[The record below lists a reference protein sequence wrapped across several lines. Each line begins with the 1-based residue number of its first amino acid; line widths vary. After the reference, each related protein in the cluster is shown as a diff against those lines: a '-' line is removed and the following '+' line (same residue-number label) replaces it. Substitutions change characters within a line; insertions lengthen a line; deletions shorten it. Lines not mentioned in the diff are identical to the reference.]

1 MRITIADR
9 SADAVVGDD
18 GAWVVQLGP
27 LEPGGPYRLE
37 VRVDGG
43 DEPVIAHDVYAGEV
57 FICAGQ
63 SNMEYQM
70 EFLRWRYPSEYT
82 REPDP
87 LLRHCKVPVRFDFHG
102 PRRDFDEPV
111 RWVGAVA
118 DTLDEFTG
126 VGYFFGRMV
135 RAWLGVPVGLLNITL
150 GGSPIESWMDEETLA
165 AWPKALADLEP
176 YRDDEVARTRSEES
190 IAAMNRWYEDLRT
203 RETEA
208 QSEDLGHGTLTLPAF
223 LKDADPRLT
232 GFRGVIHLRRTVTLP
247 AYAAGQSAALH
258 LGAMVDS
265 DETFVNGVKVGQSEH
280 QYLSRDYMVPEG
292 VLKAGCNEI
301 DVRLVVEHG
310 TGRVTPGKHMHLDM
324 GDDSYNLDGTWTY
337 SIGART
343 DADCPGEDFV
353 RWKPL
358 GLYNGMTATCA
369 GYAARAALWY
379 QGESNTGDV
388 ADDYGRMLAAM
399 IGCWRKAWGAAAAA
413 VPHRAA
419 AGVLHRRCGGR
430 RLGTRPQ
437 TPVAGRQVD
446 RGRRRRGDPRR
457 GRLERPAPVEQ
468 ERGRRPPVRRGAT
481 PRLRQERRASLAGTD
496 RRAAGRRP
504 ADHRLRRRHRRLR
517 SGHDGRRR
525 SGRVRIGVGRRLP
538 AHRAGASRRQ
548 HRGH

>member
-1 MRITIADR
+1 MRITITDR

-87 LLRHCKVPVRFDFHG
+87 LLRHCKLPVRFDFHG

-111 RWVGAVA
+111 RWVGAA
-118 DTLDEFTG
+118 PDTLDEFTG

-176 YRDDEVARTRSEES
+176 YRDDEVARTRSEQS
-190 IAAMNRWYEDLRT
+190 IAAMNRWYEDLRV
-203 RETEA
+203 REAESR
-208 QSEDLGHGTLTLPAF
+208 SEDLGHGTLELPAF

-337 SIGART
+337 AIGACADT
-343 DADCPGEDFV
+343 DCPGEDFV

-369 GYAARAALWY
+369 
-379 QGESNTGDV
+379 
-388 ADDYGRMLAAM
+388 
-399 IGCWRKAWGAAAAA
+399 
-413 VPHRAA
+413 
-419 AGVLHRRCGGR
+419 
-430 RLGTRPQ
+430 
-437 TPVAGRQVD
+437 
-446 RGRRRRGDPRR
+446 
-457 GRLERPAPVEQ
+457 
-468 ERGRRPPVRRGAT
+468 
-481 PRLRQERRASLAGTD
+481 
-496 RRAAGRRP
+496 
-504 ADHRLRRRHRRLR
+504 
-517 SGHDGRRR
+517 
-525 SGRVRIGVGRRLP
+525 
-538 AHRAGASRRQ
+538 
-548 HRGH
+548 